1 MDSAERACLN
11 LSSELPYRF
20 TLCKGGDGGKR
31 IRQTVA
37 QSQSN
42 ACRERGLPR
51 SLSWYAVPHTAKQGD
66 KKVDGQRKRKT
77 CDRNGEYG
85 TLRVTT
91 SCYRL
96 RLQGPHRGVALA
108 CRVHGCPESNPP
120 IQERYGRKLSANH
133 KFSHIWVRSLSTF
146 FPVTRL
152 KSKLSKVLGTFSGRR
167 SEEHTSELQSPRLSR
182 MPSSA

>member
-96 RLQGPHRGVALA
+96 RLQGPHRGAALA

-133 KFSHIWVRSLSTF
+133 KFSHIWVVREFLK
-146 FPVTRL
+146 PVMVDQDSNQSSRQEGLFDGRTE
-152 KSKLSKVLGTFSGRR
+152 FSN
-167 SEEHTSELQSPRLSR
+167 TALT
-182 MPSSA
+182 